1 MPRNA
6 VFSAYSLHSRS
17 RRSLLKF
24 LAQSPALLF
33 VGQSTYK
40 FAGRGD
46 GAITSPEEAINVFDF
61 EVRAQKELDAA
72 HWGYLTTGT
81 DDDGTIRANRDG
93 FSRFQLRPRRLVDV
107 RKIDTTTEVLGTKWP
122 TPIVLAPTG
131 RQRAF
136 HPEGEV
142 AVARGARAGDHLQ
155 ILSTVTSTGV
165 EEVIEARGA
174 PIWYQLY
181 AEYDWE
187 TTRALVKRVEKA
199 GCSAVVLTVDLQG
212 GSNRETVKRF
222 ARLDARDCSACHPSA
237 FSDYIRTK
245 PMYDGLEVAG
255 ETNFEEGL
263 TWEFVRK
270 LRDTTPMKV
279 LIKGIVTAEDTRLA
293 VENGVD
299 GVIVSNHGGRAE
311 NSTRGTI
318 ECLPEVV
325 DAAGGRITVLIDGGF
340 RRGTD
345 VFKALALGAD
355 AVCVGRP
362 YLWGLASFGQP
373 GVEAVLDI
381 LRRELVMVM
390 KQMGTTTLAAIDRS
404 SVVERS
410 V

>member
-1 MPRNA
+1 MQKDR
-6 VFSAYSLHSRS
+6 VLSRS
-17 RRSLLKF
+17 RRALLKF
-24 LAQSPALLF
+24 LAQSPALALA
-33 VGQSTYK
+33 GQSTYK

-46 GAITSPEEAINVFDF
+46 GPIASPEEAINVFDF
-61 EVRAQKELDAA
+61 EVVAQKALDPA
-72 HWGYLTTGT
+72 HWGYLATGT

-93 FSRFQLRPRRLVDV
+93 FSKFQLRPRRLIDI
-107 RKIDTTTEVLGTKWP
+107 RSIDTTTEILGAKWS

-131 RQRAF
+131 RQKAF
-136 HPEGEV
+136 HPDGEV
-142 AVARGARAGDHLQ
+142 AVARGARAGNHLQ

-165 EEVIEARGA
+165 EAVIEARGA

-187 TTRALVKRVEKA
+187 TTRAVVKRAEKA
-199 GCSAVVLTVDLQG
+199 GCTAVALTVDLQG

-222 ARLDARDCSACHPSA
+222 ARLDTRECSACHPSD
-237 FSDYIRTK
+237 FQDYIKTK
-245 PMYDGLEVAG
+245 PMYDGLEVAR
-255 ETNFEEGL
+255 ETNYRETL
-263 TWEFVRK
+263 DWAFVRK
-270 LRDTTPMKV
+270 LKDTTSMKV
-279 LIKGIVTAEDTRLA
+279 LIKGIVTAEDTSLA
-293 VENGVD
+293 VENGID

-311 NSTRGTI
+311 NSSRGTI

-325 DAAGGRITVLIDGGF
+325 EAASGRMAVLVDGGF

-381 LRRELVMVM
+381 LRKELVMVM
-390 KQMGTTTLAAIDRS
+390 KQMGTTRIADIGRS

>member
-1 MPRNA
+1 M
-6 VFSAYSLHSRS
+6 SLSLRS
-17 RRSLLKF
+17 RRSFLKF
-24 LAQSPALLF
+24 LAQSPVLMFA
-33 VGQSTYK
+33 GQSTYK
-40 FAGRGD
+40 FAGKGD

-61 EVRAQKELDAA
+61 EVRAQKELPPA

-107 RKIDTTTEVLGTKWP
+107 RNIDTATEVLGTKWP

-131 RQRAF
+131 RQKAF
-136 HPEGEV
+136 HPDGEV
-142 AVARGARAGDHLQ
+142 AVARGARTRNHLQ

-165 EEVIEARGA
+165 EDVVEARGA

-222 ARLDARDCSACHPSA
+222 ARLDTRDCSGCHSSDFA
-237 FSDYIRTK
+237 DYIRTK

-255 ETNFEEGL
+255 ETNYRESL
-263 TWEFVRK
+263 DWDFVKRLK
-270 LRDTTPMKV
+270 DETSKMKV
-279 LIKGIVTAEDTRLA
+279 LIKGIVTGEDARLA

-325 DAAGGRITVLIDGGF
+325 DAASGRIAVLVDGGF

-345 VFKALALGAD
+345 FFKALALGAD
-355 AVCVGRP
+355 AICIGRP

-381 LRRELVMVM
+381 LRKELVMVM
-390 KQMGTTTLAAIDRS
+390 KQMGTTSIASIGRS
-404 SVVERS
+404 SIVDRTV
-410 V
+410 

>member
-1 MPRNA
+1 MLRDSL
-6 VFSAYSLHSRS
+6 FSKS
-17 RRSLLKF
+17 RRALLKF
-24 LAQSPALLF
+24 LAQSPALAL

-40 FAGRGD
+40 FAGKGD

-61 EVRAQKELDAA
+61 EVRAQKELDPA

-93 FSRFQLRPRRLVDV
+93 FSKFQLRPRRLVDV
-107 RKIDTTTEVLGTKWP
+107 RQIDTTTDVLGSRWA

-136 HPEGEV
+136 HPDGEV
-142 AVARGARAGDHLQ
+142 AVARGARAGNHLQ

-187 TTRALVKRVEKA
+187 TTRALVKRAEKA
-199 GCSAVVLTVDLQG
+199 GCSAVALTVDLQG

-222 ARLDARDCSACHPSA
+222 ARLDTRECSACHPSA

-255 ETNFEEGL
+255 DTNFEESL
-263 TWEFVRK
+263 NWEFVRK
-270 LRDTTPMKV
+270 LKDTTTMKV
-279 LIKGIVTAEDTRLA
+279 LIKGIVTAEDTLLA

-325 DAAGGRITVLIDGGF
+325 QAASGRTAVLIDGGF

-345 VFKALALGAD
+345 IFKALALGAD

-390 KQMGTTTLAAIDRS
+390 KQMGTTTIADVGRS
-404 SVVERS
+404 SVVE

>member
-1 MPRNA
+1 MSISP
-6 VFSAYSLHSRS
+6 RS
-17 RRSLLKF
+17 RRSFLKF
-24 LAQSPALLF
+24 LAQSPALAF

-40 FAGRGD
+40 FAGMGD
-46 GAITSPEEAINVFDF
+46 GPIASPEEAINVFDF
-61 EVRAQKELDAA
+61 EVRAQKELDPA
-72 HWGYLTTGT
+72 HWGYLATGT
-81 DDDGTIRANRDG
+81 DDDSTIQANRDG
-93 FSRFQLRPRRLVDV
+93 FSRFQLRPRRLVDI
-107 RKIDTTTEVLGTKWP
+107 RRIDTTAEVLGTKWP

-142 AVARGARAGDHLQ
+142 AVARGARAGNHLQ

-165 EEVIEARGA
+165 EKVVEARGA

-187 TTRALVKRVEKA
+187 TTRALVKRAESA
-199 GCSAVVLTVDLQG
+199 GCSAIVLTVDLQG

-222 ARLDARDCSACHPSA
+222 ARLDTRECSACHPSA
-237 FSDYIRTK
+237 FADYIKTK

-255 ETNFEEGL
+255 ESNYEEGL

-270 LRDTTPMKV
+270 LKDATTLKV
-279 LIKGIVTAEDTRLA
+279 LIKGIVTAEDARLA
-293 VENGVD
+293 VDNGVD

-311 NSTRGTI
+311 NSMRGTI

-325 DAAGGRITVLIDGGF
+325 EAAGGRIAVLVDGGF

-345 VFKALALGAD
+345 LFKALALGAD

-390 KQMGTTTLAAIDRS
+390 KQMGTTRVADIGRS
-404 SVVERS
+404 SIVERS
-410 V
+410 I

>member
-1 MPRNA
+1 MRRDPL
-6 VFSAYSLHSRS
+6 FLTS
-17 RRSLLKF
+17 RRAFLKF
-24 LAQSPALLF
+24 LAQSPALAF
-33 VGQSTYK
+33 AGQSTYK

-61 EVRAQKELDAA
+61 EVRAQKELDPA
-72 HWGYLTTGT
+72 HWGYLATGT

-107 RKIDTTTEVLGTKWP
+107 RKIDTTTEVLGTQWP

-142 AVARGARAGDHLQ
+142 AVARGARAGNHLQ

-165 EEVIEARGA
+165 EEVIESRGA

-187 TTRALVKRVEKA
+187 TTRALVNRAEKA

-222 ARLDARDCSACHPSA
+222 ARLDSRDCSGCHPSA

-245 PMYDGLEVAG
+245 PMYDGLELAG

-263 TWEFVRK
+263 DWAFVRK
-270 LRDTTPMKV
+270 LKDSTTMKV
-279 LIKGIVTAEDTRLA
+279 LIKGIVTGEDALLA
-293 VENGVD
+293 AENGVD

-325 DAAGGRITVLIDGGF
+325 EAASGRVAVLIDGGF

-345 VFKALALGAD
+345 IFKALALGAD

-390 KQMGTTTLAAIDRS
+390 KQMGTTTIGAIGRS
-404 SVVERS
+404 SVAERS

>member
-1 MPRNA
+1 MLRDSL
-6 VFSAYSLHSRS
+6 FSKS
-17 RRSLLKF
+17 RRTFLKF
-24 LAQSPALLF
+24 LAQSPALAF

-61 EVRAQKELDAA
+61 EVRAQKELDPA
-72 HWGYLTTGT
+72 HWGYLATGT

-107 RKIDTTTEVLGTKWP
+107 RQIDTTTDVLGSKWA

-131 RQRAF
+131 RQKAF
-136 HPEGEV
+136 HPDGEV
-142 AVARGARAGDHLQ
+142 AVARGARAGNHLQ

-165 EEVIEARGA
+165 EEVIEARGV

-187 TTRALVKRVEKA
+187 TTRALVKRAEKA
-199 GCSAVVLTVDLQG
+199 GCSAVVLTVDLHG

-222 ARLDARDCSACHPSA
+222 ARLDARECSACHPAA

-245 PMYDGLEVAG
+245 PMYDGLEVEG
-255 ETNFEEGL
+255 PTNYKESL
-263 TWEFVRK
+263 SWEFVRK
-270 LRDTTPMKV
+270 LQDTTTMKV
-279 LIKGIVTAEDTRLA
+279 LIKGIVTAEDTLLA
-293 VENGVD
+293 VENGID

-325 DAAGGRITVLIDGGF
+325 EAAAGRTAVLIDGGF

-345 VFKALALGAD
+345 IFKALALGAD

-381 LRRELVMVM
+381 LRRELVIVM
-390 KQMGTTTLAAIDRS
+390 KQMGTTTIADIGGS
-404 SVVERS
+404 SVVEKS
-410 V
+410 A

>member
-1 MPRNA
+1 M
-6 VFSAYSLHSRS
+6 SISSRS
-17 RRSLLKF
+17 RRSFLKF
-24 LAQSPALLF
+24 LAQSPALAF

-46 GAITSPEEAINVFDF
+46 GPIASPEEAINVFDF
-61 EVRAQKELDAA
+61 EVRAQKELDPA
-72 HWGYLTTGT
+72 HWGYLATGT
-81 DDDGTIRANRDG
+81 DDDATIRANRDG

-107 RKIDTTTEVLGTKWP
+107 RTIDTTTEVLGTKWP

-131 RQRAF
+131 RQKAF

-142 AVARGARAGDHLQ
+142 AVARGARTGNHLQ

-165 EEVIEARGA
+165 EEVLDARGA

-187 TTRALVKRVEKA
+187 TTRALVKRVESA
-199 GCSAVVLTVDLQG
+199 GCSAIVLTVDLQG

-222 ARLDARDCSACHPSA
+222 ARLDTRECSACHPSA
-237 FSDYIRTK
+237 FADYIKTK

-255 ETNFEEGL
+255 ESNYEEGL

-270 LRDTTPMKV
+270 LKDATTLKV
-279 LIKGIVTAEDTRLA
+279 LIKGIVTPEDARLA
-293 VENGVD
+293 VDNGVD

-325 DAAGGRITVLIDGGF
+325 EAAGGRIAVLVDGGF

-345 VFKALALGAD
+345 LFKALALGAD

-390 KQMGTTTLAAIDRS
+390 KQMGTTSIASIGRS
-404 SVVERS
+404 SIVERS
-410 V
+410 I

>member
-1 MPRNA
+1 MLRD
-6 VFSAYSLHSRS
+6 LHSIHSKS

-24 LAQSPALLF
+24 LAQSPALAL

-40 FAGRGD
+40 FAGKGD
-46 GAITSPEEAINVFDF
+46 GAIASPEEAINVFDF
-61 EVRAQKELDAA
+61 EVRAQKELDPA

-81 DDDGTIRANRDG
+81 DDDGTIRANREG

-107 RKIDTTTEVLGTKWP
+107 RRIDTTTEVLGSGWP
-122 TPIVLAPTG
+122 TPIVLSPTG

-136 HPEGEV
+136 HPDGEV
-142 AVARGARAGDHLQ
+142 AVARGARAGNHLQ

-187 TTRALVKRVEKA
+187 TTRALVKRVETA

-222 ARLDARDCSACHPSA
+222 ARLDTRDCSACHPSA
-237 FSDYIRTK
+237 FKDYIRTK
-245 PMYDGLEVAG
+245 PMYDGLELEG
-255 ETNFEEGL
+255 ETNYEEGL

-270 LRDTTPMKV
+270 LRDTTTRKL

-325 DAAGGRITVLIDGGF
+325 EAAGGRIAVLVDGGF

-381 LRRELVMVM
+381 LRRELVLVM
-390 KQMGTTTLAAIDRS
+390 KQMGTTTIAAIDRS

>member
-1 MPRNA
+1 
-6 VFSAYSLHSRS
+6 
-17 RRSLLKF
+17 LKF
-24 LAQSPALLF
+24 LAQSPALLYA
-33 VGQSTYK
+33 GQSTYK

-61 EVRAQKELDAA
+61 EVRAQKELDPA
-72 HWGYLTTGT
+72 HWGYLSTGT

-107 RKIDTTTEVLGTKWP
+107 RQIDTTTEVLGSRWA

-136 HPEGEV
+136 HPDGEV
-142 AVARGARAGDHLQ
+142 AVARGARAGNHLQ

-165 EEVIEARGA
+165 EDVIEARGA

-245 PMYDGLEVAG
+245 PMYDGLEVKG
-255 ETNFEEGL
+255 ETNYEEGL

-270 LRDTTPMKV
+270 LRDTTTMKV
-279 LIKGIVTAEDTRLA
+279 LIKGIVTAEDARLA

-318 ECLPEVV
+318 ESLPEVV
-325 DAAGGRITVLIDGGF
+325 DAAGGRIAVLIDGGF

-345 VFKALALGAD
+345 IVKALALGAD

-390 KQMGTTTLAAIDRS
+390 KQMGTTTIAAIDRS
-404 SVVERS
+404 SVVERAI
-410 V
+410 

>member
-1 MPRNA
+1 MPKD
-6 VFSAYSLHSRS
+6 SLSSKS
-17 RRSLLKF
+17 RRALLKF
-24 LAQSPALLF
+24 LAQSPALAF

-40 FAGRGD
+40 FAGKGD

-61 EVRAQKELDAA
+61 EVRAQKELDPA

-107 RKIDTTTEVLGTKWP
+107 RQIDTTTEVLGSKWS

-131 RQRAF
+131 RQKAF
-136 HPEGEV
+136 HPDGEV
-142 AVARGARAGDHLQ
+142 AVARGARAGNHLQ

-187 TTRALVKRVEKA
+187 TTRALVKRAEKA
-199 GCSAVVLTVDLQG
+199 GCSAVALTVDLQG

-222 ARLDARDCSACHPSA
+222 ARLDTRECSACHPSE

-255 ETNFEEGL
+255 ESNYEEGL
-263 TWEFVRK
+263 NWEFVRK
-270 LRDTTPMKV
+270 LKDTTTMKV
-279 LIKGIVTAEDTRLA
+279 LIKGIVTAEDTLLA

-325 DAAGGRITVLIDGGF
+325 EAAAGRTAVLIDGGF

-373 GVEAVLDI
+373 GVEAVLEL
-381 LRRELVMVM
+381 LRRELVTVM
-390 KQMGTTTLAAIDRS
+390 KQMGTTTIAAIERS
-404 SVVERS
+404 SIVERS
-410 V
+410 I

>member
-1 MPRNA
+1 MRRDTLS
-6 VFSAYSLHSRS
+6 SAS
-17 RRSLLKF
+17 RRAFLKF
-24 LAQSPALLF
+24 LAQSPALAF

-40 FAGRGD
+40 YAGRGD
-46 GAITSPEEAINVFDF
+46 GAIASPEEAINVFDF
-61 EVRAQKELDAA
+61 EVRAQKELDPA
-72 HWGYLTTGT
+72 HWGYLATGT
-81 DDDGTIRANRDG
+81 DDDATIRANRDG

-107 RKIDTTTEVLGTKWP
+107 RKIDTTTEILGARWP

-131 RQRAF
+131 RQKAF
-136 HPEGEV
+136 HPDGEV
-142 AVARGARAGDHLQ
+142 AVARGARAGNHLQ

-165 EEVIEARGA
+165 EDVIEARGA

-187 TTRALVKRVEKA
+187 TTQALVKRAEKA
-199 GCSAVVLTVDLQG
+199 GCSAVALTVDLQG

-222 ARLDARDCSACHPSA
+222 ARLDSRECSACHPSA

-245 PMYDGLEVAG
+245 PMYDGLDVSA
-255 ETNFEEGL
+255 ETNYEESL
-263 TWEFVRK
+263 SWEFVRK
-270 LRDTTPMKV
+270 LKDATTMKV

-311 NSTRGTI
+311 NSMRGTI
-318 ECLPEVV
+318 ECLPDVV
-325 DAAGGRITVLIDGGF
+325 DAASGRIGVLIDGGF

-362 YLWGLASFGQP
+362 YLWGLASFGEP

-390 KQMGTTTLAAIDRS
+390 KQMGTTTIAAIDRS

-410 V
+410 I

>member
-1 MPRNA
+1 MLRDSL
-6 VFSAYSLHSRS
+6 FSKS
-17 RRSLLKF
+17 RRALLKF
-24 LAQSPALLF
+24 LAQSPALAL

-61 EVRAQKELDAA
+61 EVRAQKELDPA

-93 FSRFQLRPRRLVDV
+93 FSKFQLRPRRLVDV
-107 RKIDTTTEVLGTKWP
+107 RQIDTTTEVLGSKWA

-136 HPEGEV
+136 HPDGEV
-142 AVARGARAGDHLQ
+142 AVARGARAGNHLQ

-187 TTRALVKRVEKA
+187 TTRALVKRAEKA
-199 GCSAVVLTVDLQG
+199 GCSAVALTVDLQG

-222 ARLDARDCSACHPSA
+222 ARLDTRECSACHPSA

-255 ETNFEEGL
+255 DTNFEESL
-263 TWEFVRK
+263 NWEFVRK
-270 LRDTTPMKV
+270 LKDTTTMKV
-279 LIKGIVTAEDTRLA
+279 LIKGIVTAEDTLLA

-325 DAAGGRITVLIDGGF
+325 QAASGRTAVLIDGGF

-345 VFKALALGAD
+345 IFKALALGAD

-390 KQMGTTTLAAIDRS
+390 KQMGTTTIADVGRS
-404 SVVERS
+404 SVVK

>member
-1 MPRNA
+1 MRRPSVQN
-6 VFSAYSLHSRS
+6 S
-17 RRSLLKF
+17 RRALLKF
-24 LAQSPALLF
+24 LAQSPALALA
-33 VGQSTYK
+33 GLPLSLQSSRD

-46 GAITSPEEAINVFDF
+46 GLISSPEEALSVFDF
-61 EVRAQKELDAA
+61 EARAQKELDPA
-72 HWGYLTTGT
+72 HWGYLATGT

-107 RKIDTTTEVLGTKWP
+107 RQIDTTTEVLGTKWL

-131 RQRAF
+131 HQRAF

-142 AVARGARAGDHLQ
+142 ATARGARAGNHLQ

-181 AEYDWE
+181 ADYDWE
-187 TTRALVKRVEKA
+187 TTRALVKRAERA
-199 GCSAVVLTVDLQG
+199 GCPAVALTVDLQG

-222 ARLDARDCSACHPSA
+222 AMLDDRDCSACHPKA
-237 FSDYIRTK
+237 FSDWLRTK
-245 PMYDGLEVAG
+245 PMYDGLEVAQP
-255 ETNFEEGL
+255 TNYEESL
-263 TWEFVRK
+263 TWDFVHK
-270 LRDTTPMKV
+270 LQDTTTMKV
-279 LIKGIVTAEDTRLA
+279 LVKGIVTGEDTLLA
-293 VENGVD
+293 VENGID

-311 NSTRGTI
+311 NSSRGTI

-325 DAAGGRITVLIDGGF
+325 EAASGRLAVLVDGGF

-345 VFKALALGAD
+345 IFKALALGAD

-362 YLWGLASFGQP
+362 YLWGLASFGQG

-381 LRRELVMVM
+381 LRKELVMVM
-390 KQMGTTTLAAIDRS
+390 KQMGTTSIAKIERSSIVDRS
-404 SVVERS
+404 V
-410 V
+410 